1 MSFSFLSQVESDPQ
15 KLVVFIWDFQI
26 KDTLHSSGIVKL
38 LLEYDG
44 DDPFPTMPWLVKC
57 VVTVQTIQCLVK
69 FCKTTIQI
77 FYPNRVQKKGGRWPP
92 NCDGYTHTIVYSNF
106 VVDCLHCA

>member
-26 KDTLHSSGIVKL
+26 KDTLHSSGIVKP

-44 DDPFPTMPWLVKC
+44 DDPFPTMPWLDVSKVRC
-57 VVTVQTIQCLVK
+57 NCSN
-69 FCKTTIQI
+69 
-77 FYPNRVQKKGGRWPP
+77 YPVFGEVLQNSNTNLLPDHLPEQGA
-92 NCDGYTHTIVYSNF
+92 DGYLSVPKR
-106 VVDCLHCA
+106 